1 MMITYKVTVDEYGT
15 KRWFNENG
23 KLHRLDGPAVESAN
37 GSKEWYQN
45 GERHRLDGPAYEYA
59 DGDKFWYQN
68 GELHRLDGPA
78 VEPSDGDKEWWVEDT
93 QYSEE
98 QFLAKIESM
107 NRPCKGKKVTVEG
120 VEYTLA

>member
-1 MMITYKVTVDEYGT
+1 MMNSYTEVDEYGT
-15 KRWFNENG
+15 KHWNNEND
-23 KLHRLDGPAVESAN
+23 KRHRLDGPAVE
-37 GSKEWYQN
+37 
-45 GERHRLDGPAYEYA
+45 YA
-59 DGDKFWYQN
+59 DGGKEWWVN

-78 VEPSDGDKEWWVEDT
+78 VEFKNGHKEWWVEDT